1 MPSIKTKGT
10 TTMYHV
16 FTRRTVDSEGNPAPH
31 ASKRTIARVETE
43 QEARRI
49 CTERNEPHD
58 FRGEGKFK
66 VFAEFTK
73 E

>member
-1 MPSIKTKGT
+1 
-10 TTMYHV
+10 MYHV